1 MASLR
6 KYSIPTSW
14 GTNESLATVQ
24 ARAVAANEDTAFSP
38 PDPITS
44 NVTLPVADNY
54 MLEWRFLLRLSNPWT
69 AWNMVMPDG
78 CDDWMHVYM
87 FQSDADSTQGTEIAS
102 VKQTSFTPQSVTVN
116 GTVSAGN
123 FGAAASDG
131 FYYVLM
137 IAYFGEIAGGQRGR
151 WQIGYTPQ
159 GASAV
164 AAADVNSGSHLLDY
178 VPPPPPAL
186 NINTIPRH
194 TGEIVR
200 ALFTCDD
207 YDTSADRHVWFDLA
221 AGDGSVSADSDITI
235 PPALTINRIRWRTSD
250 NRFWI
255 HQTPGS
261 GNFNDYF
268 GAGQPGR
275 SKSIFIAVSNQ
286 ASGLTEIDVSQQTPA
301 ATDTIVLRFENLP
314 AAIGT
319 VLDMVMP
326 ESVINL
332 VIADK
337 ALAAATPEVPATPS
351 VGRIGDTQ
359 VTVSWAEPDGD
370 PTSYDLQWR
379 QGNSGPWTTVEDLTS
394 TLYVLSSLTAS
405 TAYQVRV
412 RASNA
417 GGDSNYSEA
426 QSFTTATAG
435 TRPPTTQQVYRKV
448 RTYANGYQKRGAWA
462 ATEATA
468 PDPAALTLVSS
479 VVQSQGRQRR
489 AWTGDNFPGIDGEA
503 TAIYTFGS
511 LSTGT
516 PPNDAPTPAPRTQS
530 AIPSGLSINSQW
542 QGNFA
547 SQFTPPPFITR
558 RRSGDTTIHRVFF
571 FAGRNAT
578 NTADAYAVRATNIP
592 NTNPPSTLTAGTV
605 DTLSKFRRFDTYEG
619 GVTVTGDYG
628 TANPPPANSAP
639 PFTESTESDTTPAVT
654 INTAAQNVASRAQLM
669 LDATVVDPDSTNP
682 TLSWT
687 ATGGSFADAAVEDAV
702 WTAPA
707 NNTSAIV
714 LYTLT
719 LTAHD
724 GASQHSD
731 SVVIGVE
738 PANMAPT
745 VTINTVD
752 QVIVGSNSIALV
764 VAVND
769 PDDDALTI
777 SWASSPTAGSFNDS
791 AIAQPVWTAPAAGVN
806 AQTIVLT
813 VTVSDGIETVTDSVT
828 FTVPARPTINTIP
841 YHESEVIRA
850 LITCGNFTYSDADR
864 EWLNIT
870 GDSGSVS
877 EDSDMLVSGMLSI
890 NRIRWNTSD
899 DRMRMNPS
907 GTGTFATHFG
917 TSQPGREQH
926 MYIAVSARADHL
938 TDTDLDGKIATAD
951 ASVLQIDDVPDSVA
965 DILDFVRPGS
975 IINFVISDEALLVT
989 PSVPAT
995 PTTGTI
1001 GPTSAVINWTEPAG
1015 QPASYDLQWRQG
1027 TSGAWSHS
1035 EEDIEDT
1042 TFTITDLN
1050 PGVQYQARVRATNAI
1065 GSSNYSTPVTFTTS
1079 AAPGRPV
1086 APTIGTRTSR
1096 SAVINWTPPANNPQ
1110 TYDLR
1115 WRVSGASEFSE
1126 AEDLTGT
1133 THTITSLIPGT
1144 SYLASVRASNNLG
1157 DGRYSPE
1164 ASFTTLNDVP
1174 ERPEEP
1180 ASSQI
1185 TDETATITWVAP
1197 RNNGAAI
1204 LDYTLRYKKTA
1215 DTNWQEVTLGNVTT
1229 HGLVNLD
1236 ATTQY
1241 EVQVRARNSLGNSQ
1255 WSPSHTFSTIAN
1267 LPPAVSISTQ
1277 TMILDGGQTIELVG
1291 TANDPDGVIASTAW
1305 TGAGTFSA
1313 PTALTTNWTAP
1324 DSQATNRQYAL
1335 TLTATD
1341 DDGSTNSAVVD
1352 MIVRAYAVPDAPAQP
1367 TISDITRDS
1376 ARVTWVAPAANN
1388 SPISGYDIRYK
1399 KTADA
1404 TWSEDDV
1411 GNVLTTVL
1419 ASLDLVTEYEVQ
1431 VRARN
1436 VAGAGG
1442 WSDSAVFTTNR
1453 PPQVTIATAAQVV
1466 NSRTRIQLSATV
1478 SDPDGT
1484 IASTAWASTGGR
1496 FVNTSVVNAIWDAP
1510 VARATDVSYTLTL
1523 TATDDDG
1530 DSTSASVIITVRAY
1544 AVPDAPILP
1553 TITDLEPFHV
1563 EVNWGTPNDN
1573 FSPITGYQVRY
1584 RQVGALTWNIENVDV
1599 VLSYILAPLV
1609 QDADYETQ
1617 VRAGNAAGF
1626 GGWSPLAFFTTPA
1639 LEVDATGDPEP
1650 DSAWRVELYEESSN
1664 TFLDNTPAV
1673 ESVTR
1678 LQRLDGMSEI
1688 DIAFPAVHP
1697 FCRGLREERRLRV
1710 FHNTA
1715 GYLGT
1720 FVIREVDQAIYDT
1733 DEVVSIKGYDL
1744 LIDLAEVS
1752 TFINRNYNGVPVE
1765 QILSNQPITDN
1776 PDGLLRGT
1784 RVTSEIESGL
1794 GEFTVS
1800 YNGES
1805 RLAAVAAV
1813 ADRLKLHFRL
1823 KPAGPGA
1830 SPVLQFGSFGQTKN
1844 VVLAGMRQITQAAEM
1859 NEHLLPIV
1867 DIDNYSHNY
1876 ERTDYLMPLGSGTG
1890 NARLTLQHA
1899 TATDSDYPIR
1909 EFTLPDGSTGY
1920 YVRHVDTP
1928 DIDLV
1933 APGGS
1938 NHFYELK
1945 ESAIRPITNAPGH
1958 VAVAADALY
1967 KTAVGNL
1974 KVRRVRRQVYT
1985 LTVAGHAP
1993 ISEELVVGDRITV
2006 FYRGVVRR
2014 EADQSH
2020 AGQYRW
2026 VNIDGLFYI
2035 IEITEIFDQEGG
2047 VHTVFKL
2054 SNTGEPAA
2062 DERTLTLDLMRR
2074 ADVLEKYVQLSSN
2087 IAHLNFDDVAEP
2099 YAVWQDRNTGGQ
2111 SQLDRA
2117 ASAGSRTIF
2126 VQVSQATGY
2135 SVGDYIRVGDR
2146 SEEEMEVYRIT
2157 AVNRSSRAL
2166 TLDVPLLRDHANGD
2180 EVIEQEDD
2188 SVGSTPFY
2196 VPIGLGYYDLQ
2207 NVTMR
2212 LTTRQGITT
2221 TTRVATGASGSH
2233 DHSSSE
2239 AGGHT
2244 HAISSDSAGSHSHGS
2259 AGGHSHGAAGGHSHT
2274 IPNSDGIAR
2283 TASGH
2288 THAAAGSHV
2297 HGGSASNVGGH
2308 THGLQITIGTASTI
2322 VGSTNSGGGHSHTV
2336 TIQSS
2341 GSHSHASGGSHS
2353 HAVTSFVGPTA
2364 SSGGH
2369 SHSAAADH
2377 SHGSAGSHSHGGS
2390 ASSAGAHRHSI
2401 TNSGSHTHGA
2411 SVRVTSSSVFPAM
2424 LEILV
2429 NNVDITRT
2437 VVPASVRGPWGTLD
2451 QEVENFILDLTP
2463 YFHDDNGNL
2472 LQQFHKIEVRPRAGF
2487 GEIIVNID
2495 LHGIIQAVAVQ

>member
-1 MASLR
+1 MASLK

-54 MLEWRFLLRLSNPWT
+54 MLEWRFLLRLSRPWT
-69 AWNMVMPDG
+69 AWNMVMPNG

-87 FQSDADSTQGTEIAS
+87 FQSDTDMTQGTEIAS

-116 GTVSAGN
+116 GTVSASS

-207 YDTSADRHVWFDLA
+207 FDTSADRHVWFDLA

-255 HQTPGS
+255 HQTAGS

-314 AAIGT
+314 AAIGA

-337 ALAAATPEVPATPS
+337 ALASATPDVPATPG

-417 GGDSNYSEA
+417 GGDSDYSEA

-448 RTYANGYQKRGAWA
+448 RTYANGYKKYGAWA

-468 PDPAALTLVSS
+468 PDPDDLTLVTS
-479 VVQSQGRQRR
+479 VVQPRTEYRQRKG
-489 AWTGDNFPGIDGEA
+489 WTAVLARIINGEVSR
-503 TAIYTFGS
+503 IYTFGTWGTS
-511 LSTGT
+511 AAPDEAPSPAVWNTASFPAGISATGVRSQRWIQDSTSYYYQ
-516 PPNDAPTPAPRTQS
+516 AIETQS
-530 AIPSGLSINSQW
+530 
-542 QGNFA
+542 
-547 SQFTPPPFITR
+547 
-558 RRSGDTTIHRVFF
+558 GDRWSVRIFQ
-571 FAGRNAT
+571 GRNSDDS
-578 NTADAYAVRATNIP
+578 ADAYGLRTRQASLAA
-592 NTNPPSTLTAGTV
+592 PPTSLVEDAALRE
-605 DTLSKFRRFDTYEG
+605 TLSRTSYRRFDTYEG
-619 GVTVTGDYG
+619 GVTVAGDYG
-628 TANPPPANSAP
+628 TNSVPPANSAP

-654 INTAAQNVASRAQLM
+654 INTAAQNVASSAQLM
-669 LDATVVDPDSTNP
+669 LDATVVDPDSMNP

-752 QVIVGSNSIALV
+752 QVIVGGNPIALV

-769 PDDDALTI
+769 PDDDPLTI
-777 SWASSPTAGSFNDS
+777 SWASSPTAGSFDDS
-791 AIAQPVWTAPAAGVN
+791 AVAQPTWTAPAAGVN

-870 GDSGSVS
+870 GNSGSAS
-877 EDSDMLVSGMLSI
+877 ADSDMLVSGMLSI
-890 NRIRWNTSD
+890 NRIRWNTGD

-917 TSQPGREQH
+917 AGQPGRQQH
-926 MYIAVSARADHL
+926 MYIAVSALSSHL

-975 IINFVISDEALLVT
+975 IINIVISDEALLVT
-989 PSVPAT
+989 PSVPAA

-1027 TSGAWSHS
+1027 TSGAWDHS

-1042 TFTITDLN
+1042 TFTIMDLN
-1050 PGVQYQARVRATNAI
+1050 PGVQYQARVRASNAI
-1065 GSSNYSTPVTFTTS
+1065 GDSNYSAPVTFTTS

-1086 APTIGTRTSR
+1086 VPTIGTRTSR

-1115 WRVSGASEFSE
+1115 WRVSGASEFSS

-1133 THTITSLIPGT
+1133 THTITGLIPGT
-1144 SYLASVRASNNLG
+1144 PYLVSVRASNNLG

-1291 TANDPDGVIASTAW
+1291 AANDPDGVIASTAW

-1324 DSQATNRQYAL
+1324 DSQATNQQYAL

-1352 MIVRAYAVPDAPAQP
+1352 MIVRAYAVPDAPVQP

-1442 WSDSAVFTTNR
+1442 WSTSATFTTNR
-1453 PPQVTIATAAQVV
+1453 PPQVTIVTAAQVV
-1466 NSRTRIQLSATV
+1466 NSRTRIRLSATV

-1496 FVNTSVVNAIWDAP
+1496 FVNSSVVNAIWDAP

-1530 DSTSASVIITVRAY
+1530 DSTSASVTITVRAY

-1599 VLSYILAPLV
+1599 ALSYILAPLV
-1609 QDADYETQ
+1609 QDTDYETQ

-1650 DSAWRVELYEESSN
+1650 DSAWRVELYEENSN
-1664 TFLDNTPAV
+1664 TFLDNTAAV

-1744 LIDLAEVS
+1744 LLDLAEVS

-1765 QILSNQPITDN
+1765 QILGNQPITDN

-1899 TATDSDYPIR
+1899 TATDPDYPIR

-1920 YVRHVDTP
+1920 YVRHIDTP
-1928 DIDLV
+1928 DINLV
-1933 APGGS
+1933 SPGGS

-2117 ASAGSRTIF
+2117 APAGSSTIF
-2126 VQVSQATGY
+2126 VQESQATGY

-2180 EVIEQEDD
+2180 EVVEQEDD

-2233 DHSSSE
+2233 DHSTGE
-2239 AGGHT
+2239 TGDHT
-2244 HAISSDSAGSHSHGS
+2244 HTINSNSAGSHSHSS
-2259 AGGHSHGAAGGHSHT
+2259 AGAHSHGAAGGHGHSTSVSGFTTSTSDHSHGAAGGHTHSGTAHTGGGHFHNFSGQATTVSGSHTHNISAGSSGSHSHGAAGGHSHGLT
-2274 IPNSDGIAR
+2274 ADGVA
-2283 TASGH
+2283 TD
-2288 THAAAGSHV
+2288 
-2297 HGGSASNVGGH
+2297 
-2308 THGLQITIGTASTI
+2308 IGD
-2322 VGSTNSGGGHSHTV
+2322 
-2336 TIQSS
+2336 
-2341 GSHSHASGGSHS
+2341 
-2353 HAVTSFVGPTA
+2353 
-2364 SSGGH
+2364 H
-2369 SHSAAADH
+2369 SHSGASNH

-2390 ASSAGAHRHSI
+2390 ASSAGDHRHSI

-2437 VVPASVRGPWGTLD
+2437 VLPASVRGPWGTLD